1 MIRFTERDLKIKEFL
16 KDVVVADTETIH
28 KIFFPNASLRTCQAR
43 LKLLVDYKFIK
54 CYRADI
60 LSQNVYYLNK
70 KPSSYK
76 HKIVFSQ
83 LLGKLTDQGIEI
95 LKYVTPLKV
104 GNVIADG
111 FIAVKVNGEPK
122 IYFVEVELTKYFD
135 LNKYLDLWYSRKYK
149 EKFPIMPSILVITDK
164 SVKTDNKLNIKVCKL
179 DLSDL
184 KLWV

>member
-1 MIRFTERDLKIKEFL
+1 MIRFTERDFKIKEFL

-28 KIFFPNASLRTCQAR
+28 KIFFQNASLRTCQAR

-54 CYRADI
+54 AYRSDI
-60 LSQNVYYLNK
+60 LSQNIYYLNK

-83 LLGKLTDQGIEI
+83 LLGILTDQGIEI

-111 FIAVKVNGEPK
+111 FIAARIDGEVK

-135 LNKYLDLWYSRKYK
+135 LKKYQDLYYSRKYK
-149 EKFPIMPSILVITDK
+149 EKFPVMPSILVITNK

-184 KLWV
+184 KL